1 MRFGVLG
8 KAPGCLK
15 PQTSNL
21 KPDMTVAQAHFEYVL
36 RMGDNALILGQRLS
50 EWCGHGPILEQ
61 DIAITNIALD
71 QVGQARVLLAYAGK
85 LEGKGRSEDDLA
97 YLRDAWDFRNVL
109 LVEQPNEDW
118 AYTIVRQFLFDSYNF
133 FLHEALLHSKDSE
146 LAGMAEKAIK
156 EVQYHLRYSSEWM
169 IRLGDGTET
178 SHQKMQK
185 ALNELWM
192 FSGELTRGDDVD
204 RIMHQEG
211 IGADLSQ
218 ITALRNERTSYVLE
232 QATLV
237 QPENDWMQ
245 EGGKQGRHTEHL
257 GYILTELQFMQ
268 RAYPNMKW

>member
-1 MRFGVLG
+1 
-8 KAPGCLK
+8 
-15 PQTSNL
+15 
-21 KPDMTVAQAHFEYVL
+21 MTATQAHFEYVL

-50 EWCGHGPILEQ
+50 EWCGYGPILEQ

-71 QVGQARVLLAYAGK
+71 QVGQARVLLAHAGK

-118 AYTIVRQFLFDSYNF
+118 AFTIVRQFLFDSYNF
-133 FLHEALLHSKDSE
+133 FLHEALLHSKDPE
-146 LAGMAEKAIK
+146 LAGMAEKALK

-178 SHQKMQK
+178 SHQKMQH

-192 FSGELTRGDDVD
+192 FSGELTQGDEVD
-204 RIMHQEG
+204 QVMQKEG

-218 ITALRNERTSYVLE
+218 IATLRNQRINYVLDR
-232 QATLV
+232 ATLK
-237 QPENDWMQ
+237 QPDNDWMQ